1 MDKSSALEYINQMFP
16 TGKLSAARIESMI
29 PSSHARA
36 AAAAAAAAAT
46 MRSSELCCLSGLLAS

>member
-36 AAAAAAAAAT
+36 AAAAAAAAT